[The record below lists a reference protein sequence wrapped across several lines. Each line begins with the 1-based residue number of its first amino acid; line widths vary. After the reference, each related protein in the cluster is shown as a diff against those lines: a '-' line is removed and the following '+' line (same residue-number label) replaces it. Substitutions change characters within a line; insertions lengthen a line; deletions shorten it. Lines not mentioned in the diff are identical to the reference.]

1 LYYSIKQTIRMSSS
15 NNQSAE
21 TYIANGLTFNISDLD
36 ITAPKLNKSGGKS
49 ANLLYKP
56 TKKSL
61 YVNMQVPMLT
71 WGANVF
77 RDPQSGKETYDLAL
91 QFPRKD
97 YSSPETDTLL
107 AKFQALETL
116 IKTEAVKNCMAWFNK
131 KMTPELVDA
140 AWTPMLKYSKDKET
154 GEPDMTKSPT
164 LKIKLPQYD
173 GKFNCEIYDPNGN
186 MMYPNDK
193 STDTPMDLI
202 PKGVNIVAIIQCG
215 GLWFANKAFGCTWR
229 LFQVV
234 VQPKPSMKGRCLIA
248 VTPAAKSA
256 LSGSASSGS
265 NDEGDEVGVTIA
277 DDSDDE
283 QEAEPIAI
291 VTKPVVV
298 AAAPVVK
305 KVIKQAEVVVPVVV
319 APVAVVEE
327 AVTEEAVAVVE
338 EPVAVAAPVVAAA
351 AKPAVKK
358 VVRKKE

>member
-1 LYYSIKQTIRMSSS
+1 MSSS

-21 TYIANGLTFNISDLD
+21 NCVANGLTFNISDLD

-71 WGANVF
+71 WGASMF
-77 RDPQSGKETYDLAL
+77 KDQQSGKETYDLAI

-97 YSSPETDTLL
+97 YSSPETDILL
-107 AKFQALETL
+107 AKFQALEAL
-116 IKTEAVKNCMAWFNK
+116 IKAEAVKNCMAWFNK
-131 KMTPELVDA
+131 KMTPELVEA

-154 GEPDMTKSPT
+154 GEPDMTKAPT
-164 LKIKLPQYD
+164 LKVKLPQYD
-173 GKFNCEIYDPNGN
+173 GKFNCEIYDPNGV
-186 MMYPNDK
+186 MLYPNDK

-248 VTPAAKSA
+248 VTPATKSA
-256 LSGSASSGS
+256 LATSQAEDT
-265 NDEGDEVGVTIA
+265 NDEVGVTIE
-277 DDSDDE
+277 DDSDC
-283 QEAEPIAI
+283 EPEPEPA
-291 VTKPVVV
+291 PVVV
-298 AAAPVVK
+298 VAKAPVVK
-305 KVIKQAEVVVPVVV
+305 KVVKQAEPVVVPVPAVVVPTTVVVPVEVV
-319 APVAVVEE
+319 AEEEEAVVEE
-327 AVTEEAVAVVE
+327 TVVTAPVV
-338 EPVAVAAPVVAAA
+338 VAAPVAA
-351 AKPAVKK
+351 AKPVMKK

>member
-1 LYYSIKQTIRMSSS
+1 MSSS

-36 ITAPKLNKSGGKS
+36 ITAPKLNKSGAKS
-49 ANLLYKP
+49 ANILYKP

-77 RDPQSGKETYDLAL
+77 RDPSSGKETYDLAL

-97 YSSPETDTLL
+97 YSSPETDILL

-116 IKTEAVKNCMAWFNK
+116 IKAEAVKNCMAWFNK

-186 MMYPNDK
+186 MLYPNSQ

-248 VTPAAKSA
+248 VTPAAKTA
-256 LSGSASSGS
+256 LATS
-265 NDEGDEVGVTIA
+265 DEVGVTVE
-277 DDSDDE
+277 DDSDCEADPE
-283 QEAEPIAI
+283 PEPVKVAPVVKKIVKQAEPVAVQVAVPVAQPVAVPEPVAEIDEVEEPVVAA
-291 VTKPVVV
+291 PVVV
-298 AAAPVVK
+298 AAPAP
-305 KVIKQAEVVVPVVV
+305 
-319 APVAVVEE
+319 
-327 AVTEEAVAVVE
+327 
-338 EPVAVAAPVVAAA
+338 
-351 AKPAVKK
+351 AKITVKK

>member
-1 LYYSIKQTIRMSSS
+1 MSSS

-193 STDTPMDLI
+193 SADTPMDLI

-248 VTPAAKSA
+248 VTPAAKTA
-256 LSGSASSGS
+256 LAVKSTGGGD
-265 NDEGDEVGVTIA
+265 DEGDNEVGVTIA
-277 DDSDDE
+277 EDSDDE
-283 QEAEPIAI
+283 PEPEPVKVVAAAVPVVKKIVKQAAPVVEEPAATAEVVEESVAPVVAA
-291 VTKPVVV
+291 VEEPVVV
-298 AAAPVVK
+298 AAA
-305 KVIKQAEVVVPVVV
+305 
-319 APVAVVEE
+319 AP
-327 AVTEEAVAVVE
+327 
-338 EPVAVAAPVVAAA
+338 
-351 AKPAVKK
+351 AKIAVKK
-358 VVRKKE
+358 IVRKKE